1 MNFNIEHE
9 LSRKLS
15 TQDMYDIISF
25 AVDAAMDNG
34 FVNSFV
40 FGRALYLY
48 AAIVLNQDRKEDIA
62 HMVAEN
68 INDAWDS
75 LIEDG
80 TIEDLANKYSMEME
94 MLAEQGETWL
104 KEYIEYAHSARG
116 LLNTIQEFSGDIV
129 ASAAEQLK
137 KASQE
142 AGVEDVLRIAD
153 EWGMN
158 NTIEDT
164 ETVFDE

>member
-1 MNFNIEHE
+1 MNFDIEKE

-48 AAIVLNQDRKEDIA
+48 AAIVLNQSRKEEIS

-68 INDAWDS
+68 INDAWDA

-80 TIEDLANKYSMEME
+80 TIEDLANTYSMEME
-94 MLAEQGETWL
+94 MLAEQGEIWL
-104 KEYIEYAHSARG
+104 KEFTGYAHSARG
-116 LLNTIQEFSGDIV
+116 LLSTIQEFSGDIV

-142 AGVEDVLRIAD
+142 AGVTDVLRIAD

-158 NTIEDT
+158 NTIEDA